1 MNACFTLS
9 PRLAA
14 RLAVLLPAL
23 LLTNGAWADI
33 YAFKDADGTLH
44 FSNVPQDKRYALL
57 MRTPKEAPA
66 RADSSAPAG
75 ERSVRPAPAI
85 DPQLRARVAGLI
97 DDTARTLNMDAA
109 LLHAVIAVE
118 SGYNPSAVSPKGA
131 IGLMQLMPATARRYG
146 VADPYDPAQNIRGGA
161 QYLRDL
167 MSRFDNDLKLT
178 LAAYNAGEQAVARYG
193 NTIPPYKE
201 TLNYV
206 PRVMSG
212 LARNQQQP

>member
-9 PRLAA
+9 PRLAT

-66 RADSSAPAG
+66 DSSAPAG
-75 ERSVRPAPAI
+75 ERSARPAPAI

-97 DDTARTLNMDAA
+97 DDTARALNMDAA